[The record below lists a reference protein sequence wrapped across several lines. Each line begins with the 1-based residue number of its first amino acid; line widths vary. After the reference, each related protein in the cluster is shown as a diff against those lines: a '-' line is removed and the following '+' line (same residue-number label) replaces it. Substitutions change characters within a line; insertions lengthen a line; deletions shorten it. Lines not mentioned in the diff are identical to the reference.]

1 MRRAISGTIHSLGYL
16 NKSLDSNQ
24 TGDVRM
30 NRNLIVLILL
40 TVFVAPLMADKPE
53 WAGNGKPT
61 DEQKAAHK
69 SVMEAKGD
77 SDDDDDYLL
86 NEKKQKKEKKEKK
99 EKKDKSSK
107 LKGIEKQGAKKSEQ
121 EQKEVEK
128 GSDKGQASREEN
140 RKKWW
145 KLWGE

>member
-1 MRRAISGTIHSLGYL
+1 MRRAISGTIHFLGYL

-40 TVFVAPLMADKPE
+40 TVFVAPVMADKPE

-77 SDDDDDYLL
+77 SDDDYRL
-86 NEKKQKKEKKEKK
+86 NEKKQKK

>member
-1 MRRAISGTIHSLGYL
+1 MRRAISGTIHFLEYL

-24 TGDVRM
+24 AGDVRM

-40 TVFVAPLMADKPE
+40 TVFVAPVMADKPE
-53 WAGNGKPT
+53 WAGKGKPT

-69 SVMEAKGD
+69 SAMEAKVD
-77 SDDDDDYLL
+77 LDDDDERL
-86 NEKKQKKEKKEKK
+86 K

-107 LKGIEKQGAKKSEQ
+107 LKGIDKQSAKNSEH

>member
-1 MRRAISGTIHSLGYL
+1 MRRAISGTIHFLGYL

-40 TVFVAPLMADKPE
+40 TVFVAPVMADKPE

-61 DEQKAAHK
+61 DEQKAVHK
-69 SVMEAKGD
+69 SAMEAKGD
-77 SDDDDDYLL
+77 SDDDDYRL
-86 NEKKQKKEKKEKK
+86 NEKKQKK

-107 LKGIEKQGAKKSEQ
+107 LKGIEKQGVKKSEQ

>member
-1 MRRAISGTIHSLGYL
+1 MRRAISGTIHFLGYL

-24 TGDVRM
+24 MGDVRM

-40 TVFVAPLMADKPE
+40 TVFVAPVMADKPE

-77 SDDDDDYLL
+77 SDDDDYRL
-86 NEKKQKKEKKEKK
+86 NEKKQKK

>member
-1 MRRAISGTIHSLGYL
+1 
-16 NKSLDSNQ
+16 
-24 TGDVRM
+24 M

-40 TVFVAPLMADKPE
+40 SVFVAPVMADKPE

-61 DEQKAAHK
+61 DEQKAVHK
-69 SVMEAKGD
+69 SAMEAKGD
-77 SDDDDDYLL
+77 SDDDDYRL
-86 NEKKQKKEKKEKK
+86 NEKKQKK

-107 LKGIEKQGAKKSEQ
+107 LKGIEKQGVKKSEQ